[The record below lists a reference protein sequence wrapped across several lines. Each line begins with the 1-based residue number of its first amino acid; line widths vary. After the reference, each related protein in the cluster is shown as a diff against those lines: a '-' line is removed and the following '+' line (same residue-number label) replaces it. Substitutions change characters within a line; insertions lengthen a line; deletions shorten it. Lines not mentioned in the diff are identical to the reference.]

1 MHYEASGPCSCPD
14 CRKKMSPSEYTHQ
27 VILIPFAQEVMGE
40 KPEDH
45 GSDDEKKMYALY
57 DEAMSAMQDG
67 DFSKASQLLGD
78 LAKMKSSYD
87 SEDSEDS
94 EDEQEDKPSEDEKSS
109 DPPNTDELG

>member
-1 MHYEASGPCSCPD
+1 
-14 CRKKMSPSEYTHQ
+14 MSPSEYTHQ

-87 SEDSEDS
+87 SED
-94 EDEQEDKPSEDEKSS
+94 EQEDKPSEDEKSS